1 MKGEFARS
9 LSGHD
14 KGRVYVI
21 IEEQEDH
28 LMLSDGRLRP
38 LEKLKRKNTKHV
50 ETVKKHIYNEGLIN
64 KLENGEELRNEE
76 IKRAIKQYLKVI
88 GEEGSDV
95 EG

>member
-21 IEEQEDH
+21 IEEHEDY
-28 LMLSDGRLRP
+28 LMLSDGKRRP
-38 LEKLKRKNTKHV
+38 LEKLKRKNVRHV
-50 ETVKKHIYNEGLIN
+50 ETVKKHLYNEELIN
-64 KLENGEELRNEE
+64 RLENGETLKNEE
-76 IKRAIKQYLKVI
+76 IKRAVKLYSGAI
-88 GEEGSDV
+88 GVNSDV